1 MGEVGKI
8 IKDINSDGISIILV
22 EQNARMA
29 LNISN
34 YCYVLEVG
42 RIATQ
47 GTGEALSSD
56 ENVKKAY
63 LGS

>member
-1 MGEVGKI
+1 
-8 IKDINSDGISIILV
+8 
-22 EQNARMA
+22 MA
-29 LNISN
+29 LNIAH

-56 ENVKKAY
+56 EEVKKAY